1 MNKLIK
7 KNLVIPMCG
16 RGKRFR
22 DGGYKSYK
30 SMLQINYKNM
40 LERIIQN
47 FSCEEIDI
55 YLITSDPIFTL
66 FKSHKDWGKL
76 KSKINLIKIK
86 EHILG
91 PAYSIYKA
99 YSQIP
104 KSRGTFISYC
114 DITWHWD
121 ETIKP
126 LELNDAAIF
135 CHYGFHP
142 HLIKD
147 NYSAFCKPKKE
158 NPREL
163 EEIKEKS
170 SFTDNWM
177 NEPLSV
183 GLFYIKDIS
192 IIKKPLDLMIKD
204 NKRVSNEFFPSL
216 IFNYILNNN
225 FKVNLIPVKSFVHYG
240 TPSQFEDINDW
251 SQYFFK
257 KNINKDK
264 TKIELYPS
272 IIFASGKG
280 NRMKK
285 ISKNNKALIKTGEKR
300 LIDFVLDAL
309 PIKKSKTSIVFND
322 NEIKNHY
329 KKYEINFF
337 RIPKTNS
344 QYESLLESLKLIE
357 KQKNFFL
364 CSCDCFGYYDDKLFE
379 SLIKKELYDVVCF
392 GFKPSLLQLK
402 LNSSY
407 STFSCDGEKLT
418 KLFVKEVKNESSYGL
433 AGFFWIKDGLL
444 ISKFIKEYNFEN
456 KEREII
462 IDDIISYA
470 CSEKFSI
477 ANIPLSKYVHLGS
490 AEEYKEYLYWE
501 ANIKSLLK

>member
-344 QYESLLESLKLIE
+344 QYESYRNDYRVYGSDNAGVNWTGKTDLYASHVGNFNSMEYFNNQQLL
-357 KQKNFFL
+357 NFGPNAFIYTSDFYFWDWENDSIMRNKYDSWRNRRCYSSDKMGC
-364 CSCDCFGYYDDKLFE
+364 CSCYIPYRNF
-379 SLIKKELYDVVCF
+379 
-392 GFKPSLLQLK
+392 LK
-402 LNSSY
+402 SI
-407 STFSCDGEKLT
+407 T
-418 KLFVKEVKNESSYGL
+418 GL
-433 AGFFWIKDGLL
+433 
-444 ISKFIKEYNFEN
+444 
-456 KEREII
+456 
-462 IDDIISYA
+462 
-470 CSEKFSI
+470 
-477 ANIPLSKYVHLGS
+477 
-490 AEEYKEYLYWE
+490 
-501 ANIKSLLK
+501 